1 MAANEGDLGSNWPV
15 AIHSVEIGVTDAR
28 VFDIDENF
36 VGARLSNGN
45 LLVDA
50 GYDERNIS
58 LICGVKR
65 GV

>member
-1 MAANEGDLGSNWPV
+1 
-15 AIHSVEIGVTDAR
+15 VEIGVTDAR